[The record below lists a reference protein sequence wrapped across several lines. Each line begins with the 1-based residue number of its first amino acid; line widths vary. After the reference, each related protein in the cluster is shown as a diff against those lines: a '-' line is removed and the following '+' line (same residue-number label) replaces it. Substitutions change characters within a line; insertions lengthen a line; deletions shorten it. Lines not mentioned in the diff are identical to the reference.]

1 MERAKEVR
9 TEVEKIRAGVN
20 FTNDLHAAFMLV
32 DPKSIKMQLSHK
44 YLFTLSGSAGA
55 KAVRRTLMKLSP
67 DQRQKIKLD
76 MDRGSILL
84 EGDDQNVE
92 HREAF
97 VDAFM
102 DEIEGETLGQMLNYL
117 SSELES
123 STESNEEIMSKQNV
137 DHIFEEITK
146 VTQSTVDRYLDTI
159 LLDTLYRHAG
169 KSAAKETERTDPDGE
184 RRCSSASG
192 TDDAKPTWIMT
203 DYAPASG
210 LGIKQR
216 IKDFQRQHLLAAGE
230 ALYAVLAELSNLF
243 HSTEHFADLAN
254 LGKLNC
260 TMVVRF

>member
-9 TEVEKIRAGVN
+9 LEVEKIR
-20 FTNDLHAAFMLV
+20 
-32 DPKSIKMQLSHK
+32 
-44 YLFTLSGSAGA
+44 
-55 KAVRRTLMKLSP
+55 KA
-67 DQRQKIKLD
+67 DQRQKIELD
-76 MDRGSILL
+76 MESGNGLF
-84 EGDDQNVE
+84 EGDEHKVE
-92 HREAF
+92 DREAF

-192 TDDAKPTWIMT
+192 TDDTKPTRIMT
-203 DYAPASG
+203 SG

-230 ALYAVLAELSNLF
+230 ALYAVLAELKSRG
-243 HSTEHFADLAN
+243 E
-254 LGKLNC
+254 
-260 TMVVRF
+260 VRTLS